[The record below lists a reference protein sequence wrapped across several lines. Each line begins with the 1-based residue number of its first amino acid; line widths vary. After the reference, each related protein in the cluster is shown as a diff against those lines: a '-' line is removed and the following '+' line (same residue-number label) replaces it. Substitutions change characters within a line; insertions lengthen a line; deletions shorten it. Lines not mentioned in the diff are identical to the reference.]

1 MQTYRCTDI
10 QTHTHVWR
18 VKMFL
23 DWTWQKIAAHS
34 NSLASIQVNE
44 ASTLADVRQSI
55 QEDETWQEIARAWDR
70 YLNLHN
76 VWYGRLMQGNN
87 SRIFLHSVS
96 TDRIWHS
103 ISPGAKGV
111 PNSSIFSVFWSWQR
125 FKLVSFLHPDR
136 SWPSRFLPFQNHS
149 GKLVSQS

>member
-1 MQTYRCTDI
+1 MYRYTDS
-10 QTHTHVWR
+10 HTC
-18 VKMFL
+18 VKSEDVLGLNLTENRSSLEQFGFHSGKWSL
-23 DWTWQKIAAHS
+23 YPGRRAAEHS
-34 NSLASIQVNE
+34 GRWNM
-44 ASTLADVRQSI
+44 
-55 QEDETWQEIARAWDR
+55 ARDC

-136 SWPSRFLPFQNHS
+136 CWPSRFLPFQNHS